1 MIPDSI
7 KIHRPVGT
15 EIRLINNTYYVYKI
29 SSVYD
34 KEKKRAKKVTGKCIG
49 KITESDG
56 FVPSKQKN
64 SIDSVSIKQ
73 YGVEKL
79 FENVAIN
86 VFEDLKNSFPDIY
99 REIYT
104 IALLRLVDKVNFSEV
119 KKYYDNSSLSDRFS
133 SLALSKNSMTNLLKL
148 IGKRDA
154 DIYSFLKY
162 KNISTEDDI
171 LLFDG
176 TTMFSNSSNS
186 SYSRKGFNHGKKRT
200 KQLNLLYAF
209 SYTNSKPMFYKLL
222 PGNITDKQ
230 AFVKTIQEF
239 EASKAVVIGDKGF
252 YSKKN
257 RDFLDENN
265 ISYILPLVKSLKI
278 IEKERNDGNDISTFT
293 KAFIYNN
300 RTIYCKKRKLGKEN
314 HYIYTFFDSERKQ
327 IKENEF
333 VKKIEAGNEGYT
345 QKALKEEQKRFGIF
359 SFISNL
365 NKTPDEIYLLY
376 KGRWEIEVYF
386 DYLKNTLDLGTV
398 YLQDD
403 DSIKAWAFL
412 NHITTLIYY
421 SLLNKL
427 MTTEDSITKTKNK
440 KKPKLISSYS
450 PEDIIKIAKAINK
463 VTINNSQS
471 FVSPITNKDASLL
484 ESIGVHIT

>member
-15 EIRLINNTYYVYKI
+15 EVRLINNTYYVYKI
-29 SSVYD
+29 SSKYD

-49 KITESDG
+49 KITEKDG
-56 FVPSKQKN
+56 FIPSKQKV
-64 SIDSVSIKQ
+64 SIETISIKQ

-79 FENVAIN
+79 FESVAKNVL
-86 VFEDLKNSFPDIY
+86 EDLRFSFPDIY

-104 IALLRLVDKVNFSEV
+104 IALLRLVDKVKFSEI
-119 KKYYDNSSLSDRFS
+119 KKYYDNSSLSDRFT
-133 SLALSKNSMTNLLKL
+133 SLALSKNSMTYLLRL
-148 IGKRDA
+148 IGKRDS
-154 DIYSFLKY
+154 DIYTFLKY
-162 KNISTEDDI
+162 KNSCDEEDI

-186 SYSRKGFNHGKKRT
+186 SYSRKGFNHGKKRI

-209 SYTNSKPMFYKLL
+209 SYSKSKPMFYKLL
-222 PGNITDKQ
+222 PGNVTDKQ
-230 AFVKTIQEF
+230 AFVKAIQEF
-239 EASKAVVIGDKGF
+239 DAKRTIVIGDKGF

-257 RDFLDENN
+257 RDFLDEND
-265 ISYILPLVKSLKI
+265 ILYILPLVKSLKI
-278 IEKERNDGNDISTFT
+278 IEKERNEGNDISTFS
-293 KAFIYNN
+293 KAFNYNN
-300 RTIYCKKRKLGKEN
+300 RTIYYKKRKLGKGN

-327 IKENEF
+327 IKESEF

-345 QKALKEEQKRFGIF
+345 QNTLKEEQKRFGIY

-365 NKTPDEIYLLY
+365 NKSPNEIYLLY

-403 DSIKAWAFL
+403 ETIKAWAFL

-427 MTTEDSITKTKNK
+427 MTTEDTITKVK
-440 KKPKLISSYS
+440 KKKKLKLIANYS
-450 PEDIIKIAKAINK
+450 PEEIIKIAKAINK
-463 VTINNSQS
+463 VTINNTET
-471 FVSPITNKDASLL
+471 FVSPITSKDAKLL
-484 ESIGVHIT
+484 ELIGVHIT